1 MFMEHKIRD
10 HFKSFSLFN
19 LCGAERNKFMVDPH
33 LEKAFADLSVEE
45 QIQLYE
51 KTISFAT
58 SFQNLNGESEV
69 DINVEEDSENNNER
83 KDAKRFK
90 VDVE

>member
-45 QIQLYE
+45 QI
-51 KTISFAT
+51 
-58 SFQNLNGESEV
+58 
-69 DINVEEDSENNNER
+69 
-83 KDAKRFK
+83 
-90 VDVE
+90 